1 MLVMSFVMK
10 QKKSAQNILK
20 KSAKFVILCPLHAA
34 AASSRRI
41 RLGIRASQPRV
52 PRMTGR
58 TNPPRAPH
66 HATPAVAAAA
76 PRRDKSTAPQ
86 PITARLRGWAL
97 RPVGSATNRVT
108 TRGVRLGGIRVWSPA
123 PHLRGPTHH
132 CPIMSRTQLPPLP
145 PDLLWRHPPV
155 RHARWPQKIPPRRT
169 RLRPPA
175 GLLRDLQQLQG
186 ADLLCPL
193 CHHHGPDFKGE

>member
-20 KSAKFVILCPLHAA
+20 KSTKFVILCPLHAA

-41 RLGIRASQPRV
+41 RLGIRAYQPRA

-58 TNPPRAPH
+58 TNPPRAPR

-132 CPIMSRTQLPPLP
+132 RPIMSRTLRLAQLRDPLC
-145 PDLLWRHPPV
+145 RHPPV
-155 RHARWPQKIPPRRT
+155 RHALWPQKIPPRHP
-169 RLRPPA
+169 RLTHPTGR
-175 GLLRDLQQLQG
+175 LRDLQLIQAL
-186 ADLLCPL
+186 DLLCLPL
-193 CHHHGPDFKGE
+193 RHLGPDFKGE